1 LTGAANKTLSV
12 LYRKSATRRA
22 VAAWE
27 ALEER
32 ILFGYTPGYNQTPI
46 PTAPCTGPI
55 CQCPTPVTGGNGGP
69 GAGAGRGGGGGG
81 PGGPSANGPGGGPSS
96 DGLHNDLARVSP
108 PPRLLPEQPIAA
120 AGAAPP
126 ATTEAPIT
134 AFDGVPK
141 ISSTDLQSTN
151 FGITLGHRPKLGG
164 PRRHRASWQRVGDR
178 RIAIPCGQ
186 RADQALLRLLQQL
199 RHTGRR
205 DLAGP
210 GRHRVQLHHPRGRF
224 GLVRLREPRFD

>member
-1 LTGAANKTLSV
+1 TFQDVPPVGVGAVVTRASGKSRRFSAVLFDIQGGSMSIRSKMLRARLTGAANKTLSV

-69 GAGAGRGGGGGG
+69 GSGAGGSGAGAGMGGGGGG

-96 DGLHNDLARVSP
+96 DGLHND
-108 PPRLLPEQPIAA
+108 
-120 AGAAPP
+120 
-126 ATTEAPIT
+126 
-134 AFDGVPK
+134 
-141 ISSTDLQSTN
+141 
-151 FGITLGHRPKLGG
+151 
-164 PRRHRASWQRVGDR
+164 
-178 RIAIPCGQ
+178 
-186 RADQALLRLLQQL
+186 
-199 RHTGRR
+199 
-205 DLAGP
+205 
-210 GRHRVQLHHPRGRF
+210 
-224 GLVRLREPRFD
+224 